1 MYSNRRDF
9 LKKGFIATLAS
20 FIPFKLKA
28 HITLDCEPT
37 TTDILGPFFSE
48 GAPETNSIIP
58 EDYEGD
64 RLFLSG
70 TLSSTDCDRAI
81 SNAVMDF
88 WQADEHGDYDNVGF
102 NFRGKIITDENGN
115 YSLETIIPGKYL
127 NGSQYRP
134 SHIHLKVQAEGYD
147 ELVTQ
152 IYFQGDESISA
163 DPWAS
168 APSAI
173 NRIIPLNAG
182 FAGDWFGVFDVVLS
196 GDGSPIGINEIQREY
211 GDLSQNYPN
220 PFSEQTKL
228 FLVLNKD
235 ANTKIEIF
243 DQKGSRV
250 KVLLSQNLKKGRYE
264 FNWGSKNLSNGIYT
278 AVWMSDNKLVK
289 TIKMIKQ
296 TN

>member
-1 MYSNRRDF
+1 MDSNRRDF
-9 LKKGFIATLAS
+9 LKKGFVATLAS
-20 FIPFKLKA
+20 FIPFKLNA
-28 HITLDCEPT
+28 QVNLDCEPT

-58 EDYEGD
+58 EDYEGE

-70 TLSSTDCDRAI
+70 TLSSTDCDRTI

-88 WQADEHGDYDNVGF
+88 WQANENGDYDNVGF
-102 NFRGKIITDENGN
+102 SFRGKIITDENGN
-115 YSLETIIPGKYL
+115 YNLETIIPGKYL

-168 APSAI
+168 APSAT

-182 FAGDWFGVFDVVLS
+182 FAGDWFGVFDVVFS
-196 GDGSPIGINEIQREY
+196 GDGPPLGINELQREY

-235 ANTKIEIF
+235 ANTEIEIF
-243 DQKGSRV
+243 DQKGSLV
-250 KVLLSQNLKKGRYE
+250 KVLISQNLKKGRYE
-264 FNWGSKNLSNGIYT
+264 FNWGSKNLSDGLYT
-278 AVWMSDNKLVK
+278 TVWTSDNKLVK

>member
-28 HITLDCEPT
+28 QITLDCEPT

-168 APSAI
+168 APSAT
-173 NRIIPLNAG
+173 NRIIPCL
-182 FAGDWFGVFDVVLS
+182 LYTS
-196 GDGSPIGINEIQREY
+196 PSPRDG
-211 GDLSQNYPN
+211 
-220 PFSEQTKL
+220 
-228 FLVLNKD
+228 
-235 ANTKIEIF
+235 
-243 DQKGSRV
+243 
-250 KVLLSQNLKKGRYE
+250 LLSRMP
-264 FNWGSKNLSNGIYT
+264 SS
-278 AVWMSDNKLVK
+278 A
-289 TIKMIKQ
+289 
-296 TN
+296 

>member
-1 MYSNRRDF
+1 MDSNRRDF

-20 FIPFKLKA
+20 FLPFKLKSE
-28 HITLDCEPT
+28 ITLNCEPT

-70 TLSSTDCDRAI
+70 RLSSTDCDKII

-88 WQADEHGDYDNVGF
+88 WQANENGDYDNLGF

-115 YSLETIIPGKYL
+115 YNLETIIPGKYL

-168 APSAI
+168 APSAS

-196 GDGSPIGINEIQREY
+196 GDGPPLGINELQREY

-220 PFSEQTKL
+220 PFSQQTKL

-235 ANTKIEIF
+235 AKIDIEIF

-264 FNWGSKNLSNGIYT
+264 LNLCLKNLSNGIFT

>member
-1 MYSNRRDF
+1 MDSNRRDF
-9 LKKGFIATLAS
+9 LKKGFVATLAS
-20 FIPFKLKA
+20 FMPFKLNA
-28 HITLDCEPT
+28 QVNLDCEPT

-58 EDYEGD
+58 EDYEGE

-70 TLSSTDCDRAI
+70 TLSSTDCDRTI

-88 WQADEHGDYDNVGF
+88 WQANENGDYDNVGF
-102 NFRGKIITDENGN
+102 SFRGKIITDENGN
-115 YSLETIIPGKYL
+115 YNLETIIPGKYL

-173 NRIIPLNAG
+173 NRIIPLNSG

-196 GDGSPIGINEIQREY
+196 GDGPPIGINQLQREY

-235 ANTKIEIF
+235 ANTEIEIF
-243 DQKGSRV
+243 DQKGSLV
-250 KVLLSQNLKKGRYE
+250 KVLISQYLKKGRYE
-264 FNWGSKNLSNGIYT
+264 FNWGSKNLSDGLYT
-278 AVWMSDNKLVK
+278 TVWTSDKKLVK

>member
-1 MYSNRRDF
+1 MDSNRRDF

-20 FIPFKLKA
+20 FLPSKLKSE
-28 HITLDCEPT
+28 ITLDCEPT

-70 TLSSTDCDRAI
+70 TLSSTDCGKII
-81 SNAVMDF
+81 SNAIMDF
-88 WQADEHGDYDNVGF
+88 WQANENGDYDNLGF

-115 YSLETIIPGKYL
+115 YNLETIIPGKYL

-168 APSAI
+168 APSAT

-196 GDGSPIGINEIQREY
+196 GDGPPLGINELQREY

-220 PFSEQTKL
+220 PFSQQTKL

-235 ANTKIEIF
+235 AKIDIEIF

-264 FNWGSKNLSNGIYT
+264 FNLCLKNLSNGIFT